1 MASSFKAIAPA
12 ELDPIHQRNYDYNMS
27 RAEAL
32 REAAN
37 SSKVPN
43 AHLLSAANRAE
54 QSAKEIAWGQPVLA
68 AYAQGDQVKIKTIE
82 EILPDGI
89 KITSLTP
96 IAVGNGPNSHSLTA
110 ASFAPAHKNPAIEA
124 ETFWSAVRQAQ
135 TTSAQLPDN
144 LLARAASNAASFMA
158 KALLGIKFKPGVI
171 ETVDMPSINVIDATV
186 EAKRPIVNRPIIKHL
201 ERAAAANSHRVPV
214 AIGEEVF
221 EITTRGQ
228 NLDAMEERKELYEA
242 ATRDAA
248 ISAATT
254 VTRDGGTTT
263 TTVDVG
269 EMYAWQRIFMA
280 EEGF

>member
-12 ELDPIHQRNYDYNMS
+12 ELDPIHQRSYDYNMS

-32 REAAN
+32 RGAAN
-37 SSKVPN
+37 NSKVPN

-54 QSAKEIAWGQPVLA
+54 QSATEIAWGQPVLA
-68 AYAQGDQVKIKTIE
+68 AYARGDQVQIETIE
-82 EILPDGI
+82 EIRAGGI
-89 KITSLTP
+89 KITSLIP
-96 IAVGNGPNSHSLTA
+96 IAVGDGPNSHSLTA
-110 ASFAPAHKNPAIEA
+110 ASFSPAHKNPAIEA
-124 ETFWSAVRQAQ
+124 ETFWDAIRQEQ
-135 TTSAQLPDN
+135 TASVQLPDS
-144 LLARAASNAASFMA
+144 LLARAASRAVSFMA
-158 KALLGIKFKPGVI
+158 KALLGIEVKPGVI
-171 ETVDMPSINVIDATV
+171 ETVNTPSINVIDATV
-186 EAKRPIVNRPIIKHL
+186 KANQPIVNRPITAHL

-214 AIGEEVF
+214 AIDREVF
-221 EITTRGQ
+221 EITARGQ
-228 NLDAMEERKELYEA
+228 NLDAMEERRESYEA